1 MANLKVGY
9 STWESTL
16 TIESVFNSDYG
27 PYQCLASNELGNDT
41 FNISLTGKARP
52 EPPVNLEVTMTED
65 QKTVRLRVSHSVS
78 QTSRPRKLCLTLN
91 PRHQTA
97 VSLFF
102 LKLNKC
108 LSVSLDIL

>member
-65 QKTVRLRVSHSVS
+65 QKTVRLRVSESVS
-78 QTSRPRKLCLTLN
+78 Q
-91 PRHQTA
+91 A
-97 VSLFF
+97 VRL
-102 LKLNKC
+102 LVLGNC
-108 LSVSLDIL
+108 V

>member
-52 EPPVNLEVTMTED
+52 EPPVNLEVTMMED
-65 QKTVRLRVSHSVS
+65 QRTVRLRVSLSPDWCTPS
-78 QTSRPRKLCLTLN
+78 PR
-91 PRHQTA
+91 
-97 VSLFF
+97 
-102 LKLNKC
+102 
-108 LSVSLDIL
+108 

>member
-65 QKTVRLRVSHSVS
+65 QKTVRLRVSQLDFSSSEIVFDFEPKTPDS
-78 QTSRPRKLCLTLN
+78 
-91 PRHQTA
+91 
-97 VSLFF
+97 
-102 LKLNKC
+102 C
-108 LSVSLDIL
+108 LSVFLKVK